1 MTLRKLLSALT
12 VVAVCLAWSAGDASA
27 QARGHASGGGAHSGG
42 AHVGAAAPRG
52 GPGPAPSAGHA
63 VARPPYGGHY
73 PVYGRPGYPYR
84 PYYGYPYYRPYYPY
98 YGYGYPYYGY
108 PGFSIGFGIGFG
120 YGYGYYGY
128 GYPYYG
134 YAYPGYTY
142 AAPAYVTTG
151 NPTSGQQGQG
161 YPSPGYPQ
169 SQGYGNS
176 GPAYGGVR
184 ITGAP
189 PDAQVF
195 SDGYFVG
202 AMSDLN
208 GGPVSLTAGV
218 HKIEVRV
225 PGQQSIEFDV
235 NVQPGQTIT
244 YRAR

>member
-27 QARGHASGGGAHSGG
+27 QARGGGHAGGGG

-52 GPGPAPSAGHA
+52 GAPGPSQGHA

-142 AAPAYVTTG
+142 AAPVYVQTG
-151 NPTSGQQGQG
+151 APTSGQSG
-161 YPSPGYPQ
+161 
-169 SQGYGNS
+169 QGYGNS
-176 GPAYGGVR
+176 GQAYGGVR
-184 ITGAP
+184 IMGAS
-189 PDAQVF
+189 PDAQIF
-195 SDGYFVG
+195 ADGYFVG

-208 GGPVSLTAGV
+208 DGSQPISLTAGV

-235 NVQPGQTIT
+235 NIQPGQTIT
-244 YRAR
+244 YRAGR